1 MLRIKFAF
9 SILFVLIFVGRL
21 SSVDTVKTP
30 IVYAEKARQ
39 LIETNINLS
48 QKYAETALDIAI
60 IKADTQSIAICYYSL
75 GVVYHE
81 TGNLNKALKQYEKA
95 VDYAKISSD
104 YITLNLIYNNIGVIY
119 RLTGYI
125 DMATDYLEKSYDYAK
140 LTGDTLGMIYGLSN
154 LANTYATN
162 SYYDKANYHFKQA
175 LELAKLNES
184 QIVEIASIENNL
196 GYVNFLNDKFD
207 IAELHYLEALNL
219 FEEAAYLHG
228 EHLVLNRLGELN
240 YKVQNYYSA
249 LQFVEKAEKLINEN
263 TGLDIIKETYDLI
276 YKINKSLNK
285 TDKAL
290 KYFEL
295 SNAISDSI
303 ETKELKEHIAELES
317 IYENEKLKS
326 DNELKSER
334 IKRQRNSLRLL
345 TILGSFVLLS
355 LILLLKQ
362 IIQKNRFNKVL
373 NNQNKLISDQNK
385 TINESIDYAAY
396 ILNKG
401 TLNNNN
407 FKQLAYKS
415 FVFYK
420 PKDKV
425 GGDFYRLFHSN
436 NQSLIVVAD
445 CTGHGVAG
453 GFLSTLSNQFLER
466 AIDKTGI
473 SSPCKTLEELNLL
486 FYKYFNSK
494 GSSVNESMDISLLL
508 LNEGGTAI
516 FAGNKQRLWILKNK
530 TITEYRGNN
539 VYIGYDLK
547 TNFNEQIVKYDKG
560 SKFFLFTD
568 GYADQFGSENNTKM
582 KYPLFKQLIIDT
594 DKMDENSTNLYLQA
608 AHKNWMGEKPQ
619 TDDILVMGVFC

>member
-1 MLRIKFAF
+1 MKFAF
-9 SILFVLIFVGRL
+9 SILFVLLFVGGL

-162 SYYDKANYHFKQA
+162 SFYDKANYYFKQA

-207 IAELHYLEALNL
+207 IAELHYLEALDL

-295 SNAISDSI
+295 SKAISDSI

-407 FKQLAYKS
+407 FKQLIYKS

-420 PKDKV
+420 PKAKV

-466 AIDKTGI
+466 SIDKTGI
-473 SSPCKTLEELNLL
+473 SSPCKTLEELNRL

-547 TNFNEQIVKYDKG
+547 TNFNEQIIKYDKG

-594 DKMDENSTNLYLQA
+594 DKMDENSTNEYLQT

>member
-1 MLRIKFAF
+1 MKFAF
-9 SILFVLIFVGRL
+9 SILFVLLFVGGL

-162 SYYDKANYHFKQA
+162 SFYDKANYYFKQA

-207 IAELHYLEALNL
+207 IAELHYLEALYL

-240 YKVQNYYSA
+240 YKLQNYYSA

-295 SNAISDSI
+295 SKAISDSI

-407 FKQLAYKS
+407 FKQLIYKS

-420 PKDKV
+420 PKAKV

-466 AIDKTGI
+466 SIDKTGI
-473 SSPCKTLEELNLL
+473 SSPCKTLEELNRL

-547 TNFNEQIVKYDKG
+547 TNFNEQIIKYDKG

-594 DKMDENSTNLYLQA
+594 DKMDENSTNEYLQT